1 MYTQCPG
8 CGTIFALRAWQ
19 LRRARGLVIC
29 GLCQAQFDAFE
40 SLAEQLPDHEPS
52 AEENPAAGGSAV
64 PLGAGTGPEAT
75 EEAPAR
81 PLDLAAVTR
90 TGASEQG
97 EAEEGAESVPGGRE
111 PDLTARC
118 EEAPDPEWEQM
129 LAELRVER
137 PVPPAVP
144 RRARSGWRRWLISG
158 TVMALLATA
167 AVHGSYLYRESLLE
181 LPGTRGWLEAVCR
194 LYGCL
199 LEDAQAYAVLE
210 VEERW
215 LEADPRRDDALM
227 LGGVLVNTGEQ
238 RLPYPEMRLTLRDL
252 DGHVTGER
260 WVQPQ
265 DYVADSRMRARLKEG
280 IAPDARVPVE
290 LYIARPEGGAES
302 FSLAFRPPQ

>member
-1 MYTQCPG
+1 
-8 CGTIFALRAWQ
+8 
-19 LRRARGLVIC
+19 
-29 GLCQAQFDAFE
+29 
-40 SLAEQLPDHEPS
+40 
-52 AEENPAAGGSAV
+52 
-64 PLGAGTGPEAT
+64 
-75 EEAPAR
+75 
-81 PLDLAAVTR
+81 
-90 TGASEQG
+90 
-97 EAEEGAESVPGGRE
+97 
-111 PDLTARC
+111 
-118 EEAPDPEWEQM
+118 QM

-144 RRARSGWRRWLISG
+144 RRARSGWRRWLVAG
-158 TVMALLATA
+158 TVVALLATA

-199 LEDAQAYAVLE
+199 LEGAQAYAALE

-227 LGGVLVNTGEQ
+227 LGGVLVHTGEQ